1 MKKSIKKKWIGV
13 LLVGLVLGLATSV
26 RAERPIRILMM
37 DPLSGPAKDLG
48 ERSLLGAQFAAE
60 EVNAQGGLMG
70 RKVEVIGEDSQ
81 TKPDIAVRKVQKYL
95 LEHSVDFICTG
106 YGTPVAKAMN
116 ELTGQHNMVFIYYS
130 MADES
135 TGKEFS
141 NHSIRLVYNTSMI
154 ARTLVNYVANH
165 TQFKKIYLLNQ
176 DYSYGRDM
184 AAALKREIAK
194 QIPGAQIV
202 GEDYNPFFAKDFSPF
217 LSKIKAANADCILT
231 ANWGPDI
238 TILMKQRAE
247 LGVKAV
253 VVNNALSDPLVIGG
267 FPEAAQG
274 NIVSD
279 AYMKTVNTPES
290 IDFVKRWQKKY
301 KGTAYPEPD
310 TISGRSY
317 IGTRFLLEGVK
328 KAQSVEVKKLIPVLE
343 GMHQKS
349 VNGEIYMR
357 ACDHQMQSPLPV
369 AVINGK
375 TYPYVGAPTM
385 IPASAI
391 AIEESA
397 IDNPRCKKK

>member
-1 MKKSIKKKWIGV
+1 MNSCTGKKWFGLFLV
-13 LLVGLVLGLATSV
+13 ALLFLTTSAIA
-26 RAERPIRILMM
+26 AERPIRILVT

-48 ERSLLGAQFAAE
+48 ERSLQGIQFAVE
-60 EVNAQGGLMG
+60 EFNAQGGLNG
-70 RKVEVIGEDSQ
+70 RKVEVVAEDSQ
-81 TKPDIAVRKVQKYL
+81 TKPDIAARKAQKYL
-95 LEHSVDFICTG
+95 LEKSVDFICAG

-116 ELTGQHNMVFIYYS
+116 DLAGQNNIVFIYFS
-130 MADES
+130 MSDES
-135 TGKEFS
+135 TGKDFS
-141 NHSIRLVYNTSMI
+141 YHSVRLVYNTSMI

-165 TQFKKIYLLNQ
+165 TQFKRVYLLNQ

-184 AAALKREIAK
+184 AAALKKEIAR
-194 QIPGAQIV
+194 QMPGAQIV
-202 GEDYNPFFAKDFSPF
+202 GEDYNPFFSKDFSPF
-217 LSKIKAANADCILT
+217 ISKIKSANADCILT

-238 TILMKQRAE
+238 SILVKQKAE

-267 FPEAAQG
+267 FPDAAQG
-274 NIVSD
+274 SIVSD

-290 IDFVKRWQKKY
+290 IDFVKRWQKRY
-301 KGTAYPEPD
+301 KGTAYPDPD

-317 IGTRFLLEGVK
+317 IGIKFLLEGVK

-349 VNGEIYMR
+349 LNGEIYLR

-375 TYPYVGAPTM
+375 TYPFVGTPTM

-397 IDNPRCKKK
+397 VDNARCKKK

>member
-1 MKKSIKKKWIGV
+1 MKKSIRKRWIGV
-13 LLVGLVLGLATSV
+13 LLVALVLGLATSV
-26 RAERPIRILMM
+26 RAERPIRILMT

-48 ERSLLGAQFAAE
+48 ERSLQGIQFAVE
-60 EVNAQGGLMG
+60 EFNAQGGLQG
-70 RKVEVIGEDSQ
+70 RKVEVVAEDSQ
-81 TKPDIAVRKVQKYL
+81 TKPDIAARKAQKYL
-95 LEHSVDFICTG
+95 LEHSVDFICAG

-116 ELTGQHNMVFIYYS
+116 DLAAQHNIIFIYYS
-130 MADES
+130 MSDES
-135 TGKEFS
+135 TGKDFS
-141 NHSIRLVYNTSMI
+141 YHSIRLVYNTSMI
-154 ARTLVNYVANH
+154 ARTLVHYVANH

-184 AAALKREIAK
+184 AAALKKEIGK
-194 QIPGAQIV
+194 QMPGAQIV
-202 GEDYNPFFAKDFSPF
+202 GEDYNPFFAKDFSSF

-238 TILMKQRAE
+238 SILMKQRSE

-267 FPEAAQG
+267 LPEAAQG
-274 NIVSD
+274 SIVSD

-290 IDFVKRWQKKY
+290 IDFVKRWQKRY
-301 KGTAYPEPD
+301 KGTTYPDPD

-317 IGTRFLLEGVK
+317 IGTKFLLEGIK

-349 VNGEIYMR
+349 LNGEIYLR

-369 AVINGK
+369 AVINSK
-375 TYPYVGAPTM
+375 TYPYVGVPTM